1 MAEPADIGTVR
12 LLITDVA
19 TVEADQLFTDEQ
31 VAAFVD
37 LNAGAVRLAAAD
49 ALEAI
54 AVSEVLVSKKI
65 RTQTL
70 STDGPAV
77 AAELRALAARQRAL
91 HAEAVAAEDEGFF
104 DVVDTV
110 VSYRR
115 PELTEH
121 GYSEFWG
128 L

>member
-1 MAEPADIGTVR
+1 MTDVTYDDIRAVR
-12 LLITDVA
+12 LIIGDPDTATALLDEESIVSLI
-19 TVEADQLFTDEQ
+19 E
-31 VAAFVD
+31 
-37 LNAGAVRLAAAD
+37 LNGGAIRLAAAD
-49 ALEAI
+49 ALDAI
-54 AVSEVLVSKKI
+54 AASEVLVSKKI

-77 AAELRALAARQRAL
+77 SAELRALAAQQRAL
-91 HAEAVAAEDEGFF
+91 HAATVAEDDLGVF

-110 VSYRR
+110 SSCRR

-121 GYSEFWG
+121 ECWG